1 MVMREAA
8 LMSLWTDKMT
18 VTVKEPETEEK
29 TGITSFADKVICSNE
44 PCRVSFSSLSQG
56 EMTDD
61 GVQEITQNVKL
72 FASVKLDIPPGS
84 EVIVVRGGRAV
95 VYESSGPPAFYL
107 FHQEI
112 PLKLKDKRG

>member
-18 VTVKEPETEEK
+18 VTVKESETEEK
-29 TGITSFADKVICSNE
+29 TGITSFKDKVIYSNE
-44 PCRVSFSSLSQG
+44 PCRVSFSSLSAA
-56 EMTDD
+56 EITD
-61 GVQEITQNVKL
+61 GVQEIAQSVKL

-84 EVIVVRGGRAV
+84 EIIVVRRGGRAA
-95 VYESSGPPAFYL
+95 VYESSGPAAFYL

-112 PLKLKDKRG
+112 PLKLKDKRS